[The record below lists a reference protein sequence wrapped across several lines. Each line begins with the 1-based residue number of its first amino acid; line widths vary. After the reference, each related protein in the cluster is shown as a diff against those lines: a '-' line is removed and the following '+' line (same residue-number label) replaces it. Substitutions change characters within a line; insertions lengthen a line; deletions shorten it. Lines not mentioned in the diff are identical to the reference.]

1 TPSSGGSGTSATT
14 RSKRGSAPR
23 SGTNSP
29 AQRRSA
35 HSSPR
40 ASQATG
46 VVQPVPPARDAAG
59 LDTSVQSGV
68 LSTPVPNA
76 FALPGGK
83 VYLFNGLLAKADNA
97 ESTLG
102 RAAAQPRH

>member
-1 TPSSGGSGTSATT
+1 MAITVPSRHIPLSAI
-14 RSKRGSAPR
+14 RE
-23 SGTNSP
+23 
-29 AQRRSA
+29 
-35 HSSPR
+35 
-40 ASQATG
+40 
-46 VVQPVPPARDAAG
+46 AAD

-97 ESTLG
+97 DG
-102 RAAAQPRH
+102 